1 MKKQSKKF
9 FILSILLMN
18 TFLSKNSI
26 YKQSDFPFHVFCDIE
41 FDIEKYSL

>member
-1 MKKQSKKF
+1 MKKQLKKI
-9 FILSILLMN
+9 FILSILLMA
-18 TFLSKNSI
+18 TPFSKTSI